1 MDLPFTVEVG
11 LGSLSSVLLVVDPRP
26 FETYK
31 GNLKANSFIRDFNYL
46 YNREP
51 NVKEVRENLVFLGH
65 SRIFDGIFFLLIME
79 RRCFERTN
87 KALIFLLTPLII
99 FLVDVGVVGIAC
111 AFDNI

>member
-11 LGSLSSVLLVVDPRP
+11 LDSLSSVLLVVDPRP

-51 NVKEVRENLVFLGH
+51 NVRKLGRLLVSWVIPGFL
-65 SRIFDGIFFLLIME
+65 M
-79 RRCFERTN
+79 
-87 KALIFLLTPLII
+87 
-99 FLVDVGVVGIAC
+99 
-111 AFDNI
+111 AFSFY